1 MTRVAVLGGGSW
13 GTTLANMLSEKGLD
27 VGLWIREK
35 ELVDEI
41 RQTGENS
48 LFLPGIKLDSRLNVS
63 QDLAEIMQGAA
74 YFLVAIPTQFM
85 RQALEGAK
93 DLFPKNPVIICA
105 SKGVELA
112 TLKPMSAVVQE
123 SLQEKEPRYAI
134 ISGPSFAG
142 EVSRKLPTAVSLG
155 CQDAELGGR
164 VQDIMSTDFFRVYAN
179 PDYKGVELGGAL
191 KNIMAIAA
199 GISDGLEFGHDARAA
214 LITRGLVEMARLGV
228 ALGGREKTFMGLS
241 GMGDLVLTCTGDLSR
256 NRQVGL
262 KLGRGMTLDEIVE
275 GSRMVAEGVK
285 TTESV
290 WHLARKMRVDMPI
303 TEQVYQV
310 LFQGKDPRTGVQDLM
325 TRDLKME

>member
-1 MTRVAVLGGGSW
+1 MTRIAVLGGGSW
-13 GTTLANMLSEKGLD
+13 GTTLAGMLSEKGLD
-27 VGLWIREK
+27 VRLWIREK

-41 RQTGENS
+41 RKTGENS

-63 QDLAEIMQGAA
+63 QDQFEVMQGAD

-85 RQALEGAK
+85 RKALEGVK
-93 DLFPKNPVIICA
+93 DLFPENPVIICA

-123 SLQEKEPRYAI
+123 SLQEKKPRYAI

-155 CQDAELGGR
+155 CRDQELGRR
-164 VQDIMSTDFFRVYAN
+164 VRDVLSTDFFRVYDN

-228 ALGGREKTFMGLS
+228 ALGGRERTFMGLS